1 MNIYIYIY
9 LFIFIFI
16 SLYFILSLLL
26 LQDNCLQRPSRTYPQ
41 TPLGRWSRS
50 SKTMVNHRRE
60 NIRGQHTG
68 PLGTGQHHQTDA
80 SESVKIKSQGF
91 HMTLHQPA
99 LVDQPLIEHACLEVS
114 LMPYVFALIR
124 PSSQNFSRSNSC
136 PFNRFCAEVCF
147 QSLPQFFCSR
157 AAGFGTTNQITKGT
171 VT

>member
-9 LFIFIFI
+9 IDI
-16 SLYFILSLLL
+16 SLYVVLSLLL